1 MYVVLSN
8 IKTIRKIFAKFLS
21 SSYNCVMKNQSYYNE
36 QKIINTEKLR
46 RILREFPDFA
56 LDFFTGIENKTSALT
71 RLNYA
76 YDLRTFLNW
85 ALNETNLFRDKKD
98 VFDLEVKDLEKF
110 HTTHFERY
118 MSYLTSYTDEN
129 GETITNGERGKA
141 RKIAAVRSFFKYFFR
156 REMISVDLA
165 SKIEMPKLH
174 EKPII
179 KLEDDEV
186 YKFLSTVESGYG
198 LSGHEKGFH
207 KHTKTRDIAIMTLLL
222 GTGLRVSECVGLNL
236 NDVDFNLN
244 AINVT
249 RKGGNQVI
257 LYFSDEVKIALFDWV
272 EERSNNPALIDEP
285 ALFTSLQNKRIS
297 TRAVEKL
304 VKKYAGIVTPLKHIT
319 PHKLRSTY
327 GTRLYH
333 ATQDIYVVADVLGH
347 KDVNTTKKHYAAIS
361 DEIRRNASTAV
372 SLKK

>member
-1 MYVVLSN
+1 
-8 IKTIRKIFAKFLS
+8 
-21 SSYNCVMKNQSYYNE
+21 MKNQSYYNE
-36 QKIINTEKLR
+36 QKILNTEKLR
-46 RILREFPDFA
+46 NVLKDFPDFA
-56 LDFFTGIENKTSALT
+56 LDFFTGIENNTSALT

-76 YDLRTFLNW
+76 YDLRTFFTW
-85 ALNETNLFRDKKD
+85 AFNETNLFRDKQS
-98 VFDLEVKDLEKF
+98 VYDLEVKDLEKF

-129 GETITNGERGKA
+129 GTIITNGERGKA
-141 RKIAAVRSFFKYFFR
+141 RKIAAVRSFFKYYFR

-179 KLEDDEV
+179 KLEEDEV
-186 YKFLSTVESGYG
+186 YNFLNTVESGYG

-207 KHTKTRDIAIMTLLL
+207 KHTKVRDTAIMTLLL

-236 NDVDFNLN
+236 NDIDFKIN
-244 AINVT
+244 AIKIT

-257 LYFSDEVKIALFDWV
+257 LYFSDEVKVALYEWI
-272 EERSNNPALIDEP
+272 EERSQNPQLIEEP

-297 TRAVEKL
+297 TRAVQNL

-333 ATQDIYVVADVLGH
+333 ATQDIYIVADVLGH

-361 DEIRRNASTAV
+361 DDIRRNASTAV
-372 SLKK
+372 SLRK

>member
-1 MYVVLSN
+1 
-8 IKTIRKIFAKFLS
+8 
-21 SSYNCVMKNQSYYNE
+21 MKNQTYYNE
-36 QKIINTEKLR
+36 QTINNTKKLR
-46 RILREFPDFA
+46 NVLKDFPDFA

-76 YDLRTFLNW
+76 YDLRTFFNW
-85 ALNETNLFRDKKD
+85 AINETNLFRGKS
-98 VFDLEVKDLEKF
+98 VFDLEVSDLEKF

-129 GETITNGERGKA
+129 GDIITNGERGKA
-141 RKIAAVRSFFKYFFR
+141 RKIAAVRSFFKYYFR

-179 KLEDDEV
+179 KFENDEV
-186 YKFLSTVESGYG
+186 YKFLDTVESGYG

-207 KHTKTRDIAIMTLLL
+207 KHTRVRDVAMMTLLL
-222 GTGLRVSECVGLNL
+222 GTGLRVSECVGLN
-236 NDVDFNLN
+236 VDDLDFK
-244 AINVT
+244 INGLKIT

-257 LYFSDEVKIALFDWV
+257 LYFSDEVKIALYDWL
-272 EERSNNPALIDEP
+272 EERAANPLLVDEP

-304 VKKYAGIVTPLKHIT
+304 VKKYAEIVTPLKHIT

-327 GTRLYH
+327 GTRLYQ
-333 ATQDIYVVADVLGH
+333 ATQDIYIVADVLGH
-347 KDVNTTKKHYAAIS
+347 RDVNTTKKHYAAIS
-361 DEIRRNASTAV
+361 DQIRRQASTAV
-372 SLKK
+372 NLRRIEK

>member
-1 MYVVLSN
+1 
-8 IKTIRKIFAKFLS
+8 
-21 SSYNCVMKNQSYYNE
+21 MKNQSYYSE
-36 QKIINTEKLR
+36 QNVVNTNKLR
-46 RILREFPDFA
+46 KIQKDLPDFA
-56 LDFFTGIENKTSALT
+56 MDFFIGVENKTTALT

-76 YDLRTFLNW
+76 YDLRTFFKW

-98 VFDLEVKDLEKF
+98 ITEFEVLDLEKF

-118 MSYLTSYTDEN
+118 MSYLSSYTDDK
-129 GETITNGERGKA
+129 GEIKTNSERGKA
-141 RKIAAVRSFFKYFFR
+141 RKIASVRSFFKYFFR

-179 KLEDDEV
+179 RFEENEV
-186 YKFLSTVESGYG
+186 FKFLDTVESGYG
-198 LSGHEKGFH
+198 LDGHQKGFH
-207 KHTKTRDIAIMTLLL
+207 KHTRIRDVAIMTLLL

-236 NDVDFNLN
+236 RDVDFKNN

-257 LYFSDEVKIALFDWV
+257 LYFSDEVKIALFDWI
-272 EERSNNPALIDEP
+272 EERSKNPLLIEEP
-285 ALFTSLQNKRIS
+285 ALFTSLQNRRIS
-297 TRAVEKL
+297 TRAVEKM
-304 VKKYAGIVTPLKHIT
+304 VKKYAEIVTPLKHIT

-327 GTRLYH
+327 GTRLYR
-333 ATQDIYVVADVLGH
+333 ATQDIYIVADVLGH

-361 DEIRRNASTAV
+361 EDIRKSASTAV
-372 SLKK
+372 SLRNGD

>member
-1 MYVVLSN
+1 
-8 IKTIRKIFAKFLS
+8 
-21 SSYNCVMKNQSYYNE
+21 MKNQSYYVQQNVL
-36 QKIINTEKLR
+36 NTEKLR
-46 RILREFPDFA
+46 RVLYEFPDFA

-76 YDLRTFLNW
+76 YDLRTFFNW
-85 ALNETNLFRDKKD
+85 AINETNLFRDKKMI
-98 VFDLEVKDLEKF
+98 DLEVKDLEKF

-129 GETITNGERGKA
+129 GEIITNGERGKA
-141 RKIAAVRSFFKYFFR
+141 RKIAAIRSFFKYYFR

-179 KLEDDEV
+179 KFEEDEMHN
-186 YKFLSTVESGYG
+186 FLNIVESGHG

-207 KHTKTRDIAIMTLLL
+207 KHTKVRDVAIMTLLL
-222 GTGLRVSECVGLNL
+222 GTGLRVSECVGLNVT
-236 NDVDFNLN
+236 DVDFKIN
-244 AINVT
+244 AIKVT

-257 LYFSDEVKIALFDWV
+257 LYFSDEVKVALYDWLV
-272 EERSNNPALIDEP
+272 ERNQNPALLEEP
-285 ALFTSLQNKRIS
+285 ALFTSLQNRRIS

-304 VKKYAGIVTPLKHIT
+304 VKKYAEIVTPLKHIT

-347 KDVNTTKKHYAAIS
+347 KDVNTTKRHYAAIS
-361 DEIRRNASTAV
+361 DEIRRSASKAV
-372 SLKK
+372 SLRK

>member
-1 MYVVLSN
+1 
-8 IKTIRKIFAKFLS
+8 
-21 SSYNCVMKNQSYYNE
+21 MKNQSYYNE
-36 QKIINTEKLR
+36 QKVLNTKKLR
-46 RILREFPDFA
+46 NILKDFPDFA
-56 LDFFTGIENKTSALT
+56 LDFFTGIENNTSSLT

-76 YDLRTFLNW
+76 YDLRTFFNW
-85 ALNETNLFRDKKD
+85 AINETNLFRGKT

-129 GETITNGERGKA
+129 GEIITNGERGKA
-141 RKIAAVRSFFKYFFR
+141 RKIAAVRSFFKYYFR

-174 EKPII
+174 DKPII
-179 KLEDDEV
+179 KLEEDEV
-186 YKFLSTVESGYG
+186 YKFLDTVESGYG

-207 KHTKTRDIAIMTLLL
+207 KHTKIRDIAIMTLLL

-236 NDVDFNLN
+236 NDIDFKINGLN
-244 AINVT
+244 IT

-257 LYFSDEVKIALFDWV
+257 LYFSDEVKVALFNWL
-272 EERSNNPALIDEP
+272 EERAQNPLLVDEP

-304 VKKYAGIVTPLKHIT
+304 VKKYAEIVTPLKHIT

-327 GTRLYH
+327 GTRLYQ
-333 ATQDIYVVADVLGH
+333 ATQDIYIVADVLGH
-347 KDVNTTKKHYAAIS
+347 RDVNTTKKHYAAIS
-361 DEIRRNASTAV
+361 DEIRRQASTAV
-372 SLKK
+372 NLRK

>member
-1 MYVVLSN
+1 
-8 IKTIRKIFAKFLS
+8 
-21 SSYNCVMKNQSYYNE
+21 MKNQTYHTE
-36 QKIINTEKLR
+36 QIVKNTAKLR
-46 RILREFPDFA
+46 NVLKDFPDFA
-56 LDFFTGIENKTSALT
+56 LDFFTGIENNTSALT

-76 YDLRTFLNW
+76 YDLRTFFNW
-85 ALNETNLFRDKKD
+85 AINETNLFRGKT

-118 MSYLTSYTDEN
+118 MSYLTSYTDGN
-129 GETITNGERGKA
+129 GEIVTNGERGKA
-141 RKIAAVRSFFKYFFR
+141 RKIAAVRSFFKYYFR
-156 REMISVDLA
+156 REMIKVDLA

-186 YKFLSTVESGYG
+186 YKFLDTVESGYG

-207 KHTKTRDIAIMTLLL
+207 KHTRVRDIAIMTLLL

-236 NDVDFNLN
+236 DDLDFKIN
-244 AINVT
+244 ALKVT

-257 LYFSDEVKIALFDWV
+257 LYFSDEVKVALFNWL
-272 EERSNNPALIDEP
+272 EERASNPLLADEP

-304 VKKYAGIVTPLKHIT
+304 VKKYAEIVTPLKHIT

-347 KDVNTTKKHYAAIS
+347 KDVNTTKRHYAAIS
-361 DEIRRNASTAV
+361 DEIRRQASTAV
-372 SLKK
+372 TLRK

>member
-1 MYVVLSN
+1 
-8 IKTIRKIFAKFLS
+8 
-21 SSYNCVMKNQSYYNE
+21 MKNQSYYNE

-85 ALNETNLFRDKKD
+85 AVKETNLFRDKKD

-174 EKPII
+174 DKPII

-186 YKFLSTVESGYG
+186 YKFLNTVESGYG

-244 AINVT
+244 AINIT

-257 LYFSDEVKIALFDWV
+257 LYFSDEVKVALFEWI
-272 EERSNNPALIDEP
+272 EERANNPALIDEQ
-285 ALFTSLQNKRIS
+285 ALFVSLQNKRIS

-347 KDVNTTKKHYAAIS
+347 RDVNTTKKHYAAIS
-361 DEIRRNASTAV
+361 DDIRRNAATAV

>member
-1 MYVVLSN
+1 
-8 IKTIRKIFAKFLS
+8 
-21 SSYNCVMKNQSYYNE
+21 MKNQSYYNE
-36 QKIINTEKLR
+36 QKIKLTAR
-46 RILREFPDFA
+46 LRKILQEFPDFA

-71 RLNYA
+71 RINYA
-76 YDLRTFLNW
+76 YDLRTFFNW
-85 ALNETNLFRDKKD
+85 AFNETNLFRDKTMYT
-98 VFDLEVKDLEKF
+98 LEVKDLEKF

-118 MSYLTSYTDEN
+118 MSYLTSYVDEN

-156 REMISVDLA
+156 REMISVDIA

-174 EKPII
+174 DKPII

-186 YKFLSTVESGYG
+186 FKFLDTVETGYG

-207 KHTKTRDIAIMTLLL
+207 KHTKTRDVAIMTLLL

-236 NDVDFNLN
+236 NDVDFKTN
-244 AINVT
+244 AIKVT

-257 LYFSDEVKIALFDWV
+257 LYFSDEVKVALFDWLQI
-272 EERSNNPALIDEP
+272 RNMNPDLAEEP

-297 TRAVEKL
+297 TRAVQKL
-304 VKKYAGIVTPLKHIT
+304 VKKYAESVTPLKHIT

-333 ATQDIYVVADVLGH
+333 ATQDIYIVADVLGH
-347 KDVNTTKKHYAAIS
+347 RDVNTTKKHYAAIS
-361 DEIRRNASTAV
+361 DEIRRNASKAV
-372 SLKK
+372 SLRKD

>member
-1 MYVVLSN
+1 
-8 IKTIRKIFAKFLS
+8 
-21 SSYNCVMKNQSYYNE
+21 MKNQTYYNE
-36 QKIINTEKLR
+36 QKIKNTEKLR
-46 RILREFPDFA
+46 NVLKDLPDFA
-56 LDFFTGIENKTSALT
+56 LDFFTGIENNTSSLT

-76 YDLRTFLNW
+76 YDLRLFFNW
-85 ALNETNLFRDKKD
+85 AVNETNLFHGKSI
-98 VFDLEVKDLEKF
+98 FDLEVKDLEKF

-129 GETITNGERGKA
+129 GDIITNGERGKA
-141 RKIAAVRSFFKYFFR
+141 RKIASVRSFFKYFFK
-156 REMISVDLA
+156 REMISVDVA
-165 SKIEMPKLH
+165 SKIDMPKLH
-174 EKPII
+174 DKPII
-179 KLEDDEV
+179 RLEDDEV
-186 YKFLSTVESGYG
+186 SKFLNTVDSGYG

-207 KHTKTRDIAIMTLLL
+207 KHTKIRDVAIMTLLL
-222 GTGLRVSECVGLNL
+222 GTGLRVSECVGLNIT
-236 NDVDFNLN
+236 DIDFKTN
-244 AINVT
+244 AISVT

-257 LYFSDEVKIALFDWV
+257 LYFSDEVKVALFDWI
-272 EERSNNPALIDEP
+272 EERSKNPELINEP

-361 DEIRRNASTAV
+361 EDIRKSASKAV
-372 SLKK
+372 SLRN

>member
-1 MYVVLSN
+1 
-8 IKTIRKIFAKFLS
+8 
-21 SSYNCVMKNQSYYNE
+21 MKNQSYYNE
-36 QKIINTEKLR
+36 QKIKLTAR
-46 RILREFPDFA
+46 LRKILQEFPDFA

-71 RLNYA
+71 RINYA
-76 YDLRTFLNW
+76 YDLRTFFNW
-85 ALNETNLFRDKKD
+85 AFNETNLFRDKTMYT
-98 VFDLEVKDLEKF
+98 LEVKDLEKF

-118 MSYLTSYTDEN
+118 MSYLTSYVDEN

-174 EKPII
+174 DKPII

-186 YKFLSTVESGYG
+186 FKFLDTVETGYG

-207 KHTKTRDIAIMTLLL
+207 KHTKTRDVAIMTLLL

-236 NDVDFNLN
+236 NDVDFKIN
-244 AINVT
+244 AIKVT

-257 LYFSDEVKIALFDWV
+257 LYFSDEVKVALFDWLQI
-272 EERSNNPALIDEP
+272 RNMNPDLAEEP

-297 TRAVEKL
+297 TRAVQKL
-304 VKKYAGIVTPLKHIT
+304 VKKYAEIVTPLKHIT

-333 ATQDIYVVADVLGH
+333 ATQDIYIVADVLGH
-347 KDVNTTKKHYAAIS
+347 RDVNTTKKHYAAIS
-361 DEIRRNASTAV
+361 DEIRRNASKAV
-372 SLKK
+372 SLRKD

>member
-1 MYVVLSN
+1 
-8 IKTIRKIFAKFLS
+8 
-21 SSYNCVMKNQSYYNE
+21 MKNQSYYNE
-36 QKIINTEKLR
+36 QKILNTEKLR
-46 RILREFPDFA
+46 NVLKDFPDFA
-56 LDFFTGIENKTSALT
+56 LDFFTGIENNTSALT

-76 YDLRTFLNW
+76 YDLRTFFTW
-85 ALNETNLFRDKKD
+85 AFNETNLFRDKQS
-98 VFDLEVKDLEKF
+98 VYDLEVKDLEKF

-129 GETITNGERGKA
+129 GTIITNGERGKA
-141 RKIAAVRSFFKYFFR
+141 RKIAAVRSFFKYYFR

-179 KLEDDEV
+179 KLEEDEV
-186 YKFLSTVESGYG
+186 YNFLNTVESGYG

-207 KHTKTRDIAIMTLLL
+207 KHTKVRDTAIMTLLL

-236 NDVDFNLN
+236 NDIDFKIN
-244 AINVT
+244 AIKIT
-249 RKGGNQVI
+249 RKGGNQVV
-257 LYFSDEVKIALFDWV
+257 LYFSDEVKVALYEWI
-272 EERSNNPALIDEP
+272 EERSQNPQLIEEQ

-297 TRAVEKL
+297 TRAVQNL

-333 ATQDIYVVADVLGH
+333 ATQDIYIVADVLGH

-361 DEIRRNASTAV
+361 DDIRRNASTAV
-372 SLKK
+372 TLRK